1 MKTRRRGS
9 QADRLLRSHEILL
22 QNYAIPQIKL
32 VRRPFEKHVLQRFAP
47 GARGHGVLDILA
59 GSFTVCDTLTF
70 TVDVAGSLD
79 ALPNPP
85 GAGGAFFWNFGLNSH
100 PFNKPSGLP
109 GASRANRSARV
120 PRVRAL
126 GRNGV

>member
-1 MKTRRRGS
+1 MKSCCKITQFRKLN
-9 QADRLLRSHEILL
+9 LL
-22 QNYAIPQIKL
+22 
-32 VRRPFEKHVLQRFAP
+32 
-47 GARGHGVLDILA
+47 GVPLKSTYCNASRQGLAATAFLDILA

-79 ALPNPP
+79 ALPNPQ
-85 GAGGAFFWNFGLNSH
+85 GAGGAFFWNFGLNSD